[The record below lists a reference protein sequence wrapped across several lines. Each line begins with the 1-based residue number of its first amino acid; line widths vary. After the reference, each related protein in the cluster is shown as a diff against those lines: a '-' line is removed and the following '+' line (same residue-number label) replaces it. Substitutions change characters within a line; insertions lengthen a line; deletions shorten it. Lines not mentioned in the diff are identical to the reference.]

1 LFLVVRGAP
10 VLLLY
15 RRDLP
20 RRELFPLAL
29 CSAAGLPL
37 IVVITTI
44 GVEEGRMRPVNP
56 AALVAAGVLS
66 ILLYPAL
73 ARMRLRR
80 ASGTPR
86 PVQRKPAVEQ
96 AREG

>member
-1 LFLVVRGAP
+1 

-29 CSAAGLPL
+29 CSATALPL

-44 GVEEGRMRPVNP
+44 GVEEGRMRPVDA

-66 ILLYPAL
+66 VLLYPTL
-73 ARMRLRR
+73 ARMCLRWTSR
-80 ASGTPR
+80 THR
-86 PVQRKPAVEQ
+86 PPPVHGKPAVEQ